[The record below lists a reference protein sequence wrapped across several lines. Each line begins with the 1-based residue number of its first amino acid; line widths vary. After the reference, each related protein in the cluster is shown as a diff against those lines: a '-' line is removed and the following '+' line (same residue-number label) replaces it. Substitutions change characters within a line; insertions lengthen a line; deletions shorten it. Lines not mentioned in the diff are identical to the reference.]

1 MATAAA
7 WSPSLDSSVLE
18 LLSFKIFIPNLLV
31 RGGLREESN
40 LAGTEVGKTA
50 PLPVETD
57 AGSKRAANSA
67 FDISVFGRSNEAER
81 RNIEKRNDT
90 VGDAIIWQTLSNS
103 SVMERTCKL
112 SWPPVPTPAPPL
124 LPLPPLPPIIP
135 IPPSLSDMEMVRT
148 RPKSPGKFAFEA
160 LISSGP
166 ISRIQSNIK

>member
-18 LLSFKIFIPNLLV
+18 LLSFKIFMPNLLV

-40 LAGTEVGKTA
+40 LAGTEVGKAA

-57 AGSKRAANSA
+57 AGSMSA
-67 FDISVFGRSNEAER
+67 VSISKCCGSL
-81 RNIEKRNDT
+81 T
-90 VGDAIIWQTLSNS
+90 VGERQILLLTYQSLDDPMKLKEEISRS
-103 SVMERTCKL
+103 RTCKL

-135 IPPSLSDMEMVRT
+135 IPPSLSDTEMVRT
-148 RPKSPGKFAFEA
+148 RPNSLGKFAFEA

-166 ISRIQSNIK
+166 ILLSAS